1 MFGPLRSSHLY
12 ILSFCVFWIVWAIQ
26 IQLSPDPFWTICFC
40 EVLSKCSHA
49 LLISWALLSFSGEK
63 LNCLTLITCLKC
75 RNIALYCV
83 NGSLWTYYW
92 IAHTTSFILTRHRRT
107 SQLIIGLVG
116 LFVFYLDRS
125 SMCTNNGAIFS
136 KYKTACDCLFIHC
149 PTIDPCILTTYPRA
163 CPSCQLF
170 SCGNSANCC
179 SYLPTN
185 YRYFSHL
192 TACYKVITHYM
203 LAWGFW
209 CLMCKPLWQKLC
221 SLEPG

>member
-12 ILSFCVFWIVWAIQ
+12 IWSFCVFWVVWAIQ

-63 LNCLTLITCLKC
+63 QNCLTFTCLKC
-75 RNIALYCV
+75 GNIALYCI

-92 IAHTTSFILTRHRRT
+92 IAHTTSFILTRHRKT
-107 SQLIIGLVG
+107 PQLIIGLVG
-116 LFVFYLDRS
+116 LLVFYLDRS
-125 SMCTNNGAIFS
+125 SMCTNNGAVTS
-136 KYKTACDCLFIHC
+136 KYKTACDSHI
-149 PTIDPCILTTYPRA
+149 
-163 CPSCQLF
+163 SQLIIRSSLIICWF
-170 SCGNSANCC
+170 G
-179 SYLPTN
+179 
-185 YRYFSHL
+185 
-192 TACYKVITHYM
+192 
-203 LAWGFW
+203 GFG